1 MRRMSGQRNFAWIE
15 GGVECRWNA
24 AADLS
29 GSTGQRRPCGNRTDS
44 CSSGNGKRFSGIRRS
59 TSDSHRRRN
68 SSPSLCSL
76 KSCFSSS
83 SLYFLLLFGASRAF
97 KGADA
102 HPLET
107 LQSGV
112 SSGARQPP
120 LNAQR
125 RSKSRTKGTTQCLI
139 QRKTIMLAIYSCR
152 TKQTRRLAGGDD
164 SRAHHGGAGGI
175 HNGARNRRRVYL
187 RKGWQARK

>member
-29 GSTGQRRPCGNRTDS
+29 GSTGQRPPCGNRTDS

-83 SLYFLLLFGASRAF
+83 SLYFLLLFSASRAF

-125 RSKSRTKGTTQCLI
+125 RSKIQDKGNNAMFNPEKNDHAGDLLVSDQANPSSGWWRRFSRPP
-139 QRKTIMLAIYSCR
+139 
-152 TKQTRRLAGGDD
+152 
-164 SRAHHGGAGGI
+164 
-175 HNGARNRRRVYL
+175 RRR
-187 RKGWQARK
+187 RRDPRWCP